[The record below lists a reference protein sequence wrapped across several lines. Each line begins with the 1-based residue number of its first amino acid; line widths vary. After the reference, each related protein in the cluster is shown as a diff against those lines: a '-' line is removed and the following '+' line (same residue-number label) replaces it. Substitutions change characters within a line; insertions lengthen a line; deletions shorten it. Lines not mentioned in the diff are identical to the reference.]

1 MPAGRPSIK
10 TPEVIAEIC
19 ERLSNGEPLARIC
32 DDKHMPAFVT
42 VWRWEEDDE
51 DFRKLSQRAR
61 AHGTH
66 FMADDCIRIADS
78 DEIEPQ
84 DKRVRID
91 TRLRLI
97 GKWNAKVYG
106 DKTLIGSDPENPLP
120 QGFNVNLCKPDGK

>member
-1 MPAGRPSIK
+1 MGRPSSK
-10 TPEVIAEIC
+10 TETVVAEII
-19 ERLSNGEPLARIC
+19 ERLSSGEPLARIC
-32 DDKHMPAFVT
+32 DDDHMPHFST

-51 DFRKLSQRAR
+51 EFRKLSQRAR

-66 FMADDCIRIADS
+66 FIADDCIRIAD
-78 DEIEPQ
+78 DDQLDAP

-106 DKTLIGSDPENPLP
+106 DKITHGNDPENPMP
-120 QGFNVNLCKPDGK
+120 PAVVNVHFNGKV